1 MARLTSSWK
10 RLAVQIITP
19 KLSDGVTMG
28 NTSHLQKGTPLT
40 SSRLLAI
47 CHQNS
52 ISETPTANIRG
63 LIVKPKIVFNKNK
76 HMKKS
81 IILLMA
87 LTMCFAVNAQEI
99 EKIDKFA
106 SGYINGTYMNKYKT
120 IDGVLYAVGYEGTK
134 DWILVRYPAGSR
146 NTTYNVHT
154 NCRRIARGAFEGAAY
169 LREIYLPETVSFIGE
184 DAFIGCTSL
193 QGIYF
198 GESSP
203 SAVRGIEAN
212 ESNKDAAEEVAR
224 YNLSGHPCSPNEKGV
239 QIIVY
244 SDFSAQTVIVD

>member
-1 MARLTSSWK
+1 MK
-10 RLAVQIITP
+10 KIITF
-19 KLSDGVTMG
+19 
-28 NTSHLQKGTPLT
+28 
-40 SSRLLAI
+40 LL
-47 CHQNS
+47 
-52 ISETPTANIRG
+52 
-63 LIVKPKIVFNKNK
+63 
-76 HMKKS
+76 
-81 IILLMA
+81 A
-87 LTMCFAVNAQEI
+87 LTMSAAIHAQEI

-146 NTTYNVHT
+146 ATAYNVHP

-184 DAFIGCTSL
+184 DAFAGCTSL

-198 GESSP
+198 DESSP
-203 SAVRGIEAN
+203 SAVRGIEADGTLTG
-212 ESNKDAAEEVAR
+212 EAEEVAR
-224 YNLSGHPCSPNEKGV
+224 YNLSGHPCNPNDKGV

-244 SDFSAQTVIVD
+244 TDYTTRTIIVN

>member
-1 MARLTSSWK
+1 
-10 RLAVQIITP
+10 
-19 KLSDGVTMG
+19 
-28 NTSHLQKGTPLT
+28 
-40 SSRLLAI
+40 
-47 CHQNS
+47 
-52 ISETPTANIRG
+52 
-63 LIVKPKIVFNKNK
+63 
-76 HMKKS
+76 MKKLFTM
-81 IILLMA
+81 LLVLVMS
-87 LTMCFAVNAQEI
+87 TTVNAQEI
-99 EKIDKFA
+99 EKVDKYT

-146 NTTYNVHT
+146 NTTYNVHP

-184 DAFIGCTSL
+184 DAFAGCTSL

-203 SAVRGIEAN
+203 SAVRGIEGS
-212 ESNKDAAEEVAR
+212 SNDTSEEVAR
-224 YNLSGHPCSPNEKGV
+224 YNLSGRLCSPSEKGV

-244 SDFSAQTVIVD
+244 SDFTTRTVISD

>member
-1 MARLTSSWK
+1 MK
-10 RLAVQIITP
+10 KIIT
-19 KLSDGVTMG
+19 
-28 NTSHLQKGTPLT
+28 
-40 SSRLLAI
+40 LL
-47 CHQNS
+47 
-52 ISETPTANIRG
+52 
-63 LIVKPKIVFNKNK
+63 L
-76 HMKKS
+76 
-81 IILLMA
+81 A
-87 LTMCFAVNAQEI
+87 LTMSLAIHAQEI

-146 NTTYNVHT
+146 ATAYTVHP

-184 DAFIGCTSL
+184 DAFAGCTSL

-198 GESSP
+198 DESSP
-203 SAVRGIEAN
+203 SAVRGIEVDGTHTG
-212 ESNKDAAEEVAR
+212 EAEEVAR
-224 YNLSGHPCSPNEKGV
+224 YNLSGHPCNPNDKGV

-244 SDFSAQTVIVD
+244 TDYTTRTIIVN